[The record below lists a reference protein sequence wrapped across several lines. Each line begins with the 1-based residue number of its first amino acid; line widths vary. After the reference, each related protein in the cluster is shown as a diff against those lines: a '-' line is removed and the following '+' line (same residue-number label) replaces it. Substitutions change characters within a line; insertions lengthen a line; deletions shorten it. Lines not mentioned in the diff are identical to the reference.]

1 MEPYIAPGHASTQKM
16 KLIGI
21 ISHQGTKDHGHYV
34 AITNR
39 GDEWT
44 TYNEAITTQTT
55 VTHLHQ
61 LQAYILTYRKTEQ
74 SIGTEKKAPRDSTR
88 ASQQRP
94 TEKPKPIHKTHQRE
108 EEPPLHPDP
117 PKKIPLEKNLPR
129 QGRSG
134 VGANLNPNPTHNEG
148 PTTENLK
155 VFETLL
161 SNCYIPQI
169 LETRGEGEEGWA
181 TERDGV
187 SGPPTEKADYR
198 KKPLPQEK
206 EPGQSENEPINLL
219 QAISVFAHLSQ
230 GRIKEH
236 QPLERMVR
244 HTNHDGDDM
253 QMAGPRTSEKR
264 DPPRLMNQEI
274 DRGPLRGP

>member
-1 MEPYIAPGHASTQKM
+1 M
-16 KLIGI
+16 GI
-21 ISHQGTKDHGHYV
+21 RILQALTPRGFILDNSWDHCRSPKFQMLPWNHQGTKDDGHYV
-34 AITNR
+34 TITNR

-44 TYNEAITTQTT
+44 SYNDAITTQTT
-55 VTHLHQ
+55 VTHLHR
-61 LQAYILTYRKTEQ
+61 LQAYILIYRNSEQ
-74 SIGTEKKAPRDSTR
+74 NIGTEKEAPRDSTM

-108 EEPPLHPDP
+108 EEPPLHLDP

-129 QGRSG
+129 QGRSV

-161 SNCYIPQI
+161 SNCYIPQV
-169 LETRGEGEEGWA
+169 LETRGEGEEGGA
-181 TERDGV
+181 IERDGV
-187 SGPPTEKADYR
+187 SDPPTERTDYR

-230 GRIKEH
+230 GKNS
-236 QPLERMVR
+236 P
-244 HTNHDGDDM
+244 
-253 QMAGPRTSEKR
+253 AS
-264 DPPRLMNQEI
+264 
-274 DRGPLRGP
+274 